1 MEKLKKSLKLS
12 SLSLSDC
19 KIGVSMPHYEYDPTE
34 NEIVQALQSVFQSMG
49 YGDIEVR
56 YAQNNSEAQYM
67 DITYMID
74 EGCNVII
81 LWAVDG
87 NEIGTIMDEYPDT
100 YFIALYDLIYNTGE
114 LNCFIEPDYK
124 ELGRMQGEYI
134 RDTFDLDN
142 ATETF
147 RIDMVMFDS
156 DSDRAMYEGITEVLN
171 GYLDNQIILEPPI
184 YIESCI
190 LEIMQEKLQ
199 DTLFD
204 RDVGSAILCC
214 SDAVA
219 EGVIEVLGRYDGDTS
234 ELRVITGCGGSS
246 DALDRV
252 STGVQTMT
260 IRIIDALA
268 EAVFGWLDT
277 NVSNINLFSD
287 DETVDNGSGEIPVV
301 RVTGEIIA
309 NYDYNRWPG
318 YSPGIDPSQKQVQKI
333 VIEKMPTKT
342 EYYEY
347 ETFDPDGMVVRVYF
361 TDGSDQKIT
370 DFNYTSVTLQAE
382 TKAVT
387 ISYEYGGKVVSAQVD
402 ISVESRTVQSIKA
415 SAGRAYFRYKD
426 VLTKDDFIVNG
437 YFDKGPVTQ
446 LKEFTFT
453 PGRLDNLGNQVITF
467 AALGQNTQ
475 LIIDVV
481 RRLNSIEITEAPMKT
496 VYMEGEYFDSYG
508 MQVKAYYND
517 GTSSFVSDYTVKPM
531 EILNGDDLTVSYTE
545 NGITAT
551 AKQAITFLAKKLE
564 RIEAAAPRR
573 REYLEGEIFD
583 PTGLKVTAFYD
594 NGTQKRVNNYVITE
608 EDKALTEQDTEITVT
623 YTEEGVTKSDTVD
636 ITVLKKVLTGLRCVK
651 FPHKR
656 RYLLGDAFEPY
667 GMGFMAQYSGR
678 IYEELETLPE
688 ITPSRFTE
696 SGTVSVTFTYSE
708 NGVSVSSSIP
718 VTVDQPG
725 LYALNVGSQP
735 RKRRYKAGETFDK
748 TGMTVTAFF
757 NDNPDLERKDVT
769 ASVGIDKVKLSAED
783 RFVTLSYT
791 ENGITKSDRVAV
803 SVYEEGEDNSVDG
816 QAELKYACGAGDAR
830 VNLFYGRLAF
840 EHFDVGIGANSYTVG
855 CSHIFNSLFDEK
867 KALKYGDAHYKTHM
881 GKGFRLSVQQY
892 LIYDSEADRYRYFD
906 GAGYRHSFVALG
918 DGNRYYD
925 TSGSDLLLK
934 HDGNCELIYDTAGN
948 QLYFEN
954 GVLVKTVSCYN
965 QLTKRLVYNA
975 AGRLTEL
982 YDERKA
988 YNKIAFEY
996 DEVTELL
1003 TAIKCTQ
1010 SGSVK
1015 KTLTYDYISIDGDYY
1030 LSRITN
1036 GDEETVF
1043 GYGADGRLQY
1053 AADRGTGSCLKFDYL
1068 KGCIFGI
1075 TEGTAEITE
1084 QNDGAFA
1091 FALPD
1096 GNVRQRNVI
1105 REEDEN
1111 RFSVSVRN
1119 QKGTSEN
1126 NEKDVVMMYYFNARG
1141 NTTAVL
1147 EADKG
1152 NKADLR
1158 SLEKL
1163 PGTEVKINPSSN
1175 GRGLNTRGID
1185 SGFSDEIAI
1194 CNPGD
1199 VSDYRKGKC
1208 SNYDHFTF
1216 GLWVKLDSVLK
1227 DPRLQVYVY
1236 SKNIS
1241 KYYTTGEVILDN
1253 SAVNVW
1259 QYVTVPVYI
1268 EGDTVKE
1275 IKLILPGGEYDKIS
1289 TADIRMFPSARMDW
1303 KVWLE
1308 SSMGRDHGLLNTVYK
1323 IDWKS
1328 AVTGT
1333 TGGGTI
1339 SETCYMSEKDLQS
1352 TLLSMYLERPE
1363 GEKLTA
1369 ESNFI
1374 LSLCDGTRKL
1384 WVSRAMLF
1392 SPQFSGYD
1400 FDPNITVN
1408 NVVPMFNRG
1417 FILSIK
1423 PIAASGEE
1431 PACGELSYCCD
1442 VVSPDALLTTRSSV
1456 TVYPSMAIGSF
1467 TGPVMRERT
1476 VATTSGKDPKSSE
1489 KNTYYDLTGRTLRE
1503 IDEYGVTVTYEYDAY
1518 GSVSKKTV
1526 SHSDTTETLVFT
1538 AAHSSTETV
1547 STSATS
1553 YERNVYSDP
1562 MGYLGAREF
1571 GGNGEAASGRLT
1583 ETYTYDTF
1591 GNRLKTVKNQL
1602 GGGNYLDYDAAG
1614 RLSEVSPFAV
1624 AQNGYYG
1631 YRAAYDRYGNPCKFE
1646 LLSGLGKAAQLL
1658 TEKTVDYG
1666 QGTITTKQYRVDE
1679 DHADITAVT
1688 LDRYGRTVSM
1698 EERSDTEPG
1707 IDKTTF
1713 QRQALWESAGATEVT
1728 EMIDPFENRTY
1739 TYSYDEYN
1747 RCTGYT
1753 GTAESGNF
1761 SVKKTG
1767 ENTVTYFESPNS
1779 RHTETKYDESKLM
1792 APRVE
1797 SVNDLAGQFCVEWGE
1812 TFDSDIGQMSYTYD
1826 SLGRIKG
1833 KKLRTMRSDDIAV
1846 ENEYQTGTCLKNKIK
1861 VAFKGDYSREFTYRY
1876 DARGRITHENPA
1888 SSSSSPTYTYDAA
1901 DRLLSEKVVWGTNV
1915 STKTYEYNA
1924 DGSIKS
1930 EQTSGNAKI
1939 GYTYDKGR
1947 LVKRGEKT
1955 YAYDNIGNCTD
1966 FAGTALKWHRG
1977 TLLKQYGADAKYAY
1991 DSQGVRFRKQ
2001 VGDVTTT
2008 YFHDGAKII
2017 DELRGK
2023 TRIQYLYDAEEVIG
2037 FKAQSF
2043 YYYFVKDA
2051 QSNVRSVLQFSNVG
2065 HQPKEV
2071 ARYDYDA
2078 WGNAMVTAVGDE
2090 KIDGISVAEF
2100 NPIRWKSQY
2109 YDTESG
2115 LYYINGRYYSPMT
2128 KQYLSGANV
2137 ESTMLNA
2144 AAIYSLCLYSFTLT
2158 NPVNMGYNGYT
2169 SETNRPLVYDPPELN
2184 AWEKFWQSTL
2194 GEIIAGVLALAA
2206 IVLSAVTGQIEAVLI
2221 TAAVTVGSLTIFA
2234 AIAGYQSSLRGKGFW
2249 RGFEQ
2254 YICGEWAQEVAI
2266 TALLVIVSIG
2276 ISAIAAGTAKSGSTQ
2291 APANVSQETT
2301 NLKPYELDPRSI
2313 ELAKQGDPSWSTFR
2327 KRVWQNEAKLRPEL
2341 YGKDNVRLMSKGLAP
2356 IVNGKSMHLHH
2367 VIGKANDMYTVVKMT
2382 QPQHILFHKTF
2393 GYHVNAAWSW
2403 ETLIKFMG

>member
-81 LWAVDG
+81 LWAGDG

-268 EAVFGWLDT
+268 EAGRISDRDY
-277 NVSNINLFSD
+277 LFRCCLFCRSVLTD
-287 DETVDNGSGEIPVV
+287 QSVRSTDRNGSGEIPVV

-387 ISYEYGGKVVSAQVD
+387 ISYEYGGKGVSAQGD

-975 AGRLTEL
+975 AGRLT
-982 YDERKA
+982 
-988 YNKIAFEY
+988 
-996 DEVTELL
+996 
-1003 TAIKCTQ
+1003 
-1010 SGSVK
+1010 
-1015 KTLTYDYISIDGDYY
+1015 
-1030 LSRITN
+1030 
-1036 GDEETVF
+1036 
-1043 GYGADGRLQY
+1043 
-1053 AADRGTGSCLKFDYL
+1053 
-1068 KGCIFGI
+1068 
-1075 TEGTAEITE
+1075 
-1084 QNDGAFA
+1084 
-1091 FALPD
+1091 
-1096 GNVRQRNVI
+1096 VR
-1105 REEDEN
+1105 
-1111 RFSVSVRN
+1111 
-1119 QKGTSEN
+1119 
-1126 NEKDVVMMYYFNARG
+1126 
-1141 NTTAVL
+1141 
-1147 EADKG
+1147 
-1152 NKADLR
+1152 
-1158 SLEKL
+1158 
-1163 PGTEVKINPSSN
+1163 
-1175 GRGLNTRGID
+1175 
-1185 SGFSDEIAI
+1185 
-1194 CNPGD
+1194 
-1199 VSDYRKGKC
+1199 
-1208 SNYDHFTF
+1208 
-1216 GLWVKLDSVLK
+1216 
-1227 DPRLQVYVY
+1227 
-1236 SKNIS
+1236 
-1241 KYYTTGEVILDN
+1241 
-1253 SAVNVW
+1253 
-1259 QYVTVPVYI
+1259 
-1268 EGDTVKE
+1268 
-1275 IKLILPGGEYDKIS
+1275 
-1289 TADIRMFPSARMDW
+1289 
-1303 KVWLE
+1303 
-1308 SSMGRDHGLLNTVYK
+1308 
-1323 IDWKS
+1323 
-1328 AVTGT
+1328 
-1333 TGGGTI
+1333 
-1339 SETCYMSEKDLQS
+1339 
-1352 TLLSMYLERPE
+1352 
-1363 GEKLTA
+1363 
-1369 ESNFI
+1369 
-1374 LSLCDGTRKL
+1374 
-1384 WVSRAMLF
+1384 
-1392 SPQFSGYD
+1392 
-1400 FDPNITVN
+1400 
-1408 NVVPMFNRG
+1408 
-1417 FILSIK
+1417 
-1423 PIAASGEE
+1423 
-1431 PACGELSYCCD
+1431 
-1442 VVSPDALLTTRSSV
+1442 
-1456 TVYPSMAIGSF
+1456 
-1467 TGPVMRERT
+1467 
-1476 VATTSGKDPKSSE
+1476 
-1489 KNTYYDLTGRTLRE
+1489 
-1503 IDEYGVTVTYEYDAY
+1503 
-1518 GSVSKKTV
+1518 
-1526 SHSDTTETLVFT
+1526 
-1538 AAHSSTETV
+1538 
-1547 STSATS
+1547 
-1553 YERNVYSDP
+1553 
-1562 MGYLGAREF
+1562 
-1571 GGNGEAASGRLT
+1571 
-1583 ETYTYDTF
+1583 
-1591 GNRLKTVKNQL
+1591 
-1602 GGGNYLDYDAAG
+1602 
-1614 RLSEVSPFAV
+1614 
-1624 AQNGYYG
+1624 
-1631 YRAAYDRYGNPCKFE
+1631 
-1646 LLSGLGKAAQLL
+1646 
-1658 TEKTVDYG
+1658 
-1666 QGTITTKQYRVDE
+1666 
-1679 DHADITAVT
+1679 
-1688 LDRYGRTVSM
+1688 
-1698 EERSDTEPG
+1698 
-1707 IDKTTF
+1707 
-1713 QRQALWESAGATEVT
+1713 
-1728 EMIDPFENRTY
+1728 
-1739 TYSYDEYN
+1739 
-1747 RCTGYT
+1747 
-1753 GTAESGNF
+1753 
-1761 SVKKTG
+1761 
-1767 ENTVTYFESPNS
+1767 
-1779 RHTETKYDESKLM
+1779 
-1792 APRVE
+1792 
-1797 SVNDLAGQFCVEWGE
+1797 
-1812 TFDSDIGQMSYTYD
+1812 
-1826 SLGRIKG
+1826 
-1833 KKLRTMRSDDIAV
+1833 
-1846 ENEYQTGTCLKNKIK
+1846 
-1861 VAFKGDYSREFTYRY
+1861 
-1876 DARGRITHENPA
+1876 
-1888 SSSSSPTYTYDAA
+1888 
-1901 DRLLSEKVVWGTNV
+1901 
-1915 STKTYEYNA
+1915 
-1924 DGSIKS
+1924 
-1930 EQTSGNAKI
+1930 
-1939 GYTYDKGR
+1939 
-1947 LVKRGEKT
+1947 
-1955 YAYDNIGNCTD
+1955 
-1966 FAGTALKWHRG
+1966 
-1977 TLLKQYGADAKYAY
+1977 
-1991 DSQGVRFRKQ
+1991 
-2001 VGDVTTT
+2001 
-2008 YFHDGAKII
+2008 
-2017 DELRGK
+2017 
-2023 TRIQYLYDAEEVIG
+2023 
-2037 FKAQSF
+2037 
-2043 YYYFVKDA
+2043 
-2051 QSNVRSVLQFSNVG
+2051 
-2065 HQPKEV
+2065 
-2071 ARYDYDA
+2071 
-2078 WGNAMVTAVGDE
+2078 
-2090 KIDGISVAEF
+2090 
-2100 NPIRWKSQY
+2100 
-2109 YDTESG
+2109 
-2115 LYYINGRYYSPMT
+2115 
-2128 KQYLSGANV
+2128 
-2137 ESTMLNA
+2137 
-2144 AAIYSLCLYSFTLT
+2144 
-2158 NPVNMGYNGYT
+2158 
-2169 SETNRPLVYDPPELN
+2169 
-2184 AWEKFWQSTL
+2184 
-2194 GEIIAGVLALAA
+2194 
-2206 IVLSAVTGQIEAVLI
+2206 
-2221 TAAVTVGSLTIFA
+2221 
-2234 AIAGYQSSLRGKGFW
+2234 
-2249 RGFEQ
+2249 
-2254 YICGEWAQEVAI
+2254 
-2266 TALLVIVSIG
+2266 
-2276 ISAIAAGTAKSGSTQ
+2276 
-2291 APANVSQETT
+2291 
-2301 NLKPYELDPRSI
+2301 
-2313 ELAKQGDPSWSTFR
+2313 
-2327 KRVWQNEAKLRPEL
+2327 
-2341 YGKDNVRLMSKGLAP
+2341 
-2356 IVNGKSMHLHH
+2356 
-2367 VIGKANDMYTVVKMT
+2367 
-2382 QPQHILFHKTF
+2382 
-2393 GYHVNAAWSW
+2393 
-2403 ETLIKFMG
+2403 